1 MTKEKFYE
9 EERKLIEKAKGGDRK
24 AMEDLMDRYE
34 PLFRKLCA
42 GETRMDWED
51 IRQDLAVSF
60 LEGVRA
66 FTPER
71 GTYFPYYIRQRLYWE
86 KVHLVE
92 RMMRRRSV
100 ELQSLAGIENIADES
115 EGGRD
120 HLEVLK
126 EIAADLPL
134 SKKERDLLSA
144 LLRGEKAA
152 DVRKTM
158 NMSRAS
164 YYRLRAV
171 SVKFSSVIHLTVD
184 NYYLR
189 GFGFISISV

>member
-24 AMEDLMDRYE
+24 AMGDLMDRYE

-86 KVHLVE
+86 KVHLW
-92 RMMRRRSV
+92 
-100 ELQSLAGIENIADES
+100 
-115 EGGRD
+115 
-120 HLEVLK
+120 K
-126 EIAADLPL
+126 E
-134 SKKERDLLSA
+134 
-144 LLRGEKAA
+144 
-152 DVRKTM
+152 
-158 NMSRAS
+158 
-164 YYRLRAV
+164 
-171 SVKFSSVIHLTVD
+171 
-184 NYYLR
+184 
-189 GFGFISISV
+189 

>member
-42 GETRMDWED
+42 GETRMDWEN

-120 HLEVLK
+120 HLEVLQ

-134 SKKERDLLSA
+134 SRKERERGRCEKGNEHEPRFLLSPPGPPLCRPPERKGS
-144 LLRGEKAA
+144 LLGHGEI
-152 DVRKTM
+152 VGWWR
-158 NMSRAS
+158 
-164 YYRLRAV
+164 RLLLSTIR
-171 SVKFSSVIHLTVD
+171 
-184 NYYLR
+184 
-189 GFGFISISV
+189 

>member
-1 MTKEKFYE
+1 
-9 EERKLIEKAKGGDRK
+9 
-24 AMEDLMDRYE
+24 ME
-34 PLFRKLCA
+34 F
-42 GETRMDWED
+42 
-51 IRQDLAVSF
+51 
-60 LEGVRA
+60 
-66 FTPER
+66 
-71 GTYFPYYIRQRLYWE
+71 
-86 KVHLVE
+86 
-92 RMMRRRSV
+92 
-100 ELQSLAGIENIADES
+100 QSLAGIENIADES

-164 YYRLRAV
+164 YYRLRARLIAALRKEKDRFWDM
-171 SVKFSSVIHLTVD
+171 VK
-184 NYYLR
+184 
-189 GFGFISISV
+189 

>member
-115 EGGRD
+115 TGSRD

-134 SKKERDLLSA
+134 SKKERDFLSA

-152 DVRKTM
+152 DVRKSM

-164 YYRLRAV
+164 YYRLRARLFAALRKEKNRFWDM
-171 SVKFSSVIHLTVD
+171 VK
-184 NYYLR
+184 
-189 GFGFISISV
+189 

>member
-115 EGGRD
+115 TGGRD

-126 EIAADLPL
+126 EIKEGKRPSFGPFSGREGGRCEKDNEHEPRFLLSSPGPPLRRSPERKGSVLGHGEIVGRWRRLPL
-134 SKKERDLLSA
+134 SAIR
-144 LLRGEKAA
+144 
-152 DVRKTM
+152 
-158 NMSRAS
+158 
-164 YYRLRAV
+164 
-171 SVKFSSVIHLTVD
+171 
-184 NYYLR
+184 
-189 GFGFISISV
+189 

>member
-92 RMMRRRSV
+92 RMMRRRAV
-100 ELQSLAGIENIADES
+100 EL
-115 EGGRD
+115 
-120 HLEVLK
+120 
-126 EIAADLPL
+126 
-134 SKKERDLLSA
+134 
-144 LLRGEKAA
+144 
-152 DVRKTM
+152 
-158 NMSRAS
+158 
-164 YYRLRAV
+164 
-171 SVKFSSVIHLTVD
+171 
-184 NYYLR
+184 
-189 GFGFISISV
+189 